1 MIDNFQKVFWKS
13 MCVLKENILKYNAQ
27 KNEYY

>member
-13 MCVLKENILKYNAQ
+13 MCVLKENILKCNAQ
-27 KNEYY
+27 ENEYY